1 EALLF
6 LAAER
11 VGDQLLLAQGV
22 DVGAVDLE
30 LVMQVW
36 PGGKTGGADVA
47 DDLALL
53 DRSAGANVLGEA
65 LHVGIERPVAG
76 AVLDDHGV
84 AVTALGTGEDHLAV
98 PCRLDRRAAGRGVVH
113 SLVGADLVED
123 GMLAA
128 LREA

>member
-1 EALLF
+1 MSVLACQQYGALLLPPRHQRGAVLQEALLF

-76 AVLDDHGV
+76 
-84 AVTALGTGEDHLAV
+84 
-98 PCRLDRRAAGRGVVH
+98 
-113 SLVGADLVED
+113 
-123 GMLAA
+123 
-128 LREA
+128 